1 MSQFVITLDNKDSK
15 LKCYNSVTVRL
26 VFWCDIWII
35 LYSVSSTF
43 FFRYFIYFC
52 IFVVFHE
59 RKQKKKLKTIR
70 KSFNENNFLLGK
82 PDDDAFVVVIFVC
95 RLIDLRIE
103 DLLMKSH
110 DECLFLMRSRK

>member
-1 MSQFVITLDNKDSK
+1 MLF
-15 LKCYNSVTVRL
+15 
-26 VFWCDIWII
+26 
-35 LYSVSSTF
+35 STS
-43 FFRYFIYFC
+43 
-52 IFVVFHE
+52 E
-59 RKQKKKLKTIR
+59 REREREKIQTIR

-82 PDDDAFVVVIFVC
+82 PDDDAFVVVVC

>member
-15 LKCYNSVTVRL
+15 LKCYHSLTVRL
-26 VFWCDIWII
+26 VFG
-35 LYSVSSTF
+35 VTF
-43 FFRYFIYFC
+43 GLFC
-52 IFVVFHE
+52 IPSLPLFFE
-59 RKQKKKLKTIR
+59 IYLLDAFSTKIEMKKKTFKTIR

-82 PDDDAFVVVIFVC
+82 PDDDAFVVVAVC